1 MKIKILWGF
10 VGNGGLL
17 GASSNKIKAGESFDD
32 ADDEYAYTLIGKGLA
47 VEVDA
52 NGKPRVAKPKETK
65 PTVPK
70 EDKAAAEKAAA
81 EKAAAEKEAADR
93 AAAEKAD
100 AEKASAE
107 KAAAEAK

>member
-10 VGNGGLL
+10 VGNGALL
-17 GASSNKIKAGESFDD
+17 GASANKIKAGEIFDE

-65 PTVPK
+65 PAGPK
-70 EDKAAAEKAAA
+70 DDKAAAEKAAA
-81 EKAAAEKEAADR
+81 EKAAAEKEAVDK
-93 AAAEKAD
+93 AA
-100 AEKASAE
+100 AE
-107 KAAAEAK
+107 KAAAEKTAAEAK